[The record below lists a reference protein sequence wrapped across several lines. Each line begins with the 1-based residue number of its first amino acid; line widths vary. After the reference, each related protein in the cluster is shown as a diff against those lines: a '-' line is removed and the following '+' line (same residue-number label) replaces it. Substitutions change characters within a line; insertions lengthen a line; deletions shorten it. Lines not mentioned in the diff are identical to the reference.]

1 MDLAGQRGG
10 REREGKKGQV
20 QCCFDI
26 IDIDTTPLWV
36 LEETAHAGLG
46 PDCFEMKD
54 YIKYTRVLRY
64 GEAGTAVPVRDLQ
77 SGTQLVM
84 LNLILEE
91 FTQANTSRDPEA
103 FMILI
108 ADRWC
113 TSSTGIS
120 YFTFIL
126 SAQSP
131 GARPRSPY
139 NLSLGSVTARSAKR
153 LRSSRISIVIDCA

>member
-1 MDLAGQRGG
+1 
-10 REREGKKGQV
+10 
-20 QCCFDI
+20 
-26 IDIDTTPLWV
+26 
-36 LEETAHAGLG
+36 
-46 PDCFEMKD
+46 
-54 YIKYTRVLRY
+54 
-64 GEAGTAVPVRDLQ
+64 
-77 SGTQLVM
+77 M
-84 LNLILEE
+84 LNLIFEE

-103 FMILI
+103 LMILI

-120 YFTFIL
+120 YFIFIL

-139 NLSLGSVTARSAKR
+139 NLSPGSVTAQSAKR